1 MMLQCSKLYDL
12 RFPMFSVIALYF
24 AYRRNT
30 VAAERYIP
38 SLSQNDRAAPAPLRA
53 TPAVQ
58 DVMLARAA

>member
-1 MMLQCSKLYDL
+1 
-12 RFPMFSVIALYF
+12 MFSVIALYF

-30 VAAERYIP
+30 VAAERYIASP
-38 SLSQNDRAAPAPLRA
+38 SAVPAHLRA